1 MHKNT
6 AVNEF
11 INKVIGTKWVDRACT
26 FNEMDCW
33 GAGGS
38 LLSTCFKNPT
48 KNNYRLSII
57 ENDNSKL
64 SHPRIT

>member
-33 GAGGS
+33 GGWW
-38 LLSTCFKNPT
+38 FF
-48 KNNYRLSII
+48 II
-57 ENDNSKL
+57 DMF
-64 SHPRIT
+64 